1 MGERRRIGR
10 HRGVER
16 RCRKNKGSERG
27 SVAPPCF
34 ISAARCVPFFSFLFL
49 SARSYTADPSS
60 WPCPETSKRRRACPL
75 FLPINLYI
83 LYILP
88 TQPPSHF
95 LTPPLP
101 NHPYSFTM
109 DAFTAIFT
117 PFVASAA
124 EPTDA
129 PVADSRSSAW
139 SRNYS
144 AFTCVIA

>member
-1 MGERRRIGR
+1 MISLFPSCVVRRSVQ
-10 HRGVER
+10 RGQDR
-16 RCRKNKGSERG
+16 P
-27 SVAPPCF
+27 ALP
-34 ISAARCVPFFSFLFL
+34 
-49 SARSYTADPSS
+49 
-60 WPCPETSKRRRACPL
+60 
-75 FLPINLYI
+75 LPINLYI

-144 AFTCVIA
+144 AFTCVIV